1 MEGNVDEAIQCLLRQ
16 VRRNL
21 GLEIAFVSQLRDGE
35 RVFRYVDTDLVA
47 SPVKAGEAGPAE
59 DSYCRY
65 VVDGD
70 IPQLLYDPGRHPV
83 TAQMSATW
91 ELPVGTHVSV
101 PITLSDGTVYGTL
114 CCFSLEL
121 VGQVTESHVAALRVV
136 AGVFGDYLEAIE
148 ADRREEEQQRRDLEA
163 LVHGDEFLTVY
174 QPIVHLDSGESI
186 GVEALSRFP
195 QFDGGPG
202 SVFSRAWN
210 VGVGIELE
218 TKAVESALRELSELP
233 AGMYLSVNASP
244 ATLASD
250 RFRQAVRA
258 TDPTR
263 LVIEVTEHA
272 AVEDYDALQATR
284 RMLAELGVGLAIDDV
299 GAGFSGL
306 THIVRLRPDIIKLDG
321 SLVRDVDQCK
331 AKQAMLSAITSFA
344 ARTDTAVVAECIE
357 SEQELTVLQVLGV
370 GYGQGFYLAYPD
382 QLPGVGRGGV
392 QRSDVAGVSK

>member
-1 MEGNVDEAIQCLLRQ
+1 MRGDADEAIQCMLRQ
-16 VRRNL
+16 VRRHL
-21 GLEIAFVSQLRDGE
+21 GLEVAFVSQLRDGE

-47 SPVKAGEAGPAE
+47 SPVTAGEAGPAE

-70 IPQLLYDPGRHPV
+70 IPQLLSDPRRHPV
-83 TAQMSATW
+83 TARMPATW

-114 CCFSLEL
+114 CCFSFDVVES
-121 VGQVTESHVAALRVV
+121 VTEAHVAALRVI
-136 AGVFGDYLEAIE
+136 AGVLADYLEAIE
-148 ADRREEEQQRRDLEA
+148 ARRRDDEQQRRHLEA
-163 LVHGDEFLTVY
+163 LVRDDELFTVY
-174 QPIVHLDSGESI
+174 QPIVHLDSGESA

-202 SVFSRAWN
+202 SVFSRAWE
-210 VGVGIELE
+210 VGAGIELE
-218 TKAVESALRELSELP
+218 TKAVESALRGLAELP

-250 RFRQAVRA
+250 RFRQAVCA
-258 TDPTR
+258 SEPTR

-272 AVEDYDALQATR
+272 AVEDYDALRTTR
-284 RMLAELGVGLAIDDV
+284 RLLAELGVGLAIDDV

-306 THIVRLRPDIIKLDG
+306 THIVRLTPDIIKLDG

-344 ARTDTAVVAECIE
+344 ARTDTTVIAECIE
-357 SEQELTVLQVLGV
+357 SEQELSALRVLGV

-382 QLPGVGRGGV
+382 QLPGVAER
-392 QRSDVAGVSK
+392 VASVRTWRA

>member
-1 MEGNVDEAIQCLLRQ
+1 MNGNVDEAIQCMLRQ
-16 VRRNL
+16 ARRNL

-47 SPVKAGEAGPAE
+47 SPVTAGEAWPAE

-70 IPQLLYDPGRHPV
+70 VPPLLYDPGRHPV
-83 TAQMSATW
+83 TAQMPATW

-101 PITLSDGTVYGTL
+101 PIALSDGTMYGTL
-114 CCFSLEL
+114 CCFSFE
-121 VGQVTESHVAALRVV
+121 VVQSVTDAHVAALRVI
-136 AGVFGDYLEAIE
+136 AGVLADYLEAVE
-148 ADRREEEQQRRDLEA
+148 AHRRHQEQRRRHLEA
-163 LVHGDEFLTVY
+163 LVHDDEFLTVY
-174 QPIVHLDSGESI
+174 QPIVQLDSGESV

-195 QFDGGPG
+195 QFHGGPG
-202 SVFSRAWN
+202 SVFSRAWD
-210 VGVGIELE
+210 VGAGVELE
-218 TKAVESALRELSELP
+218 TKAVESALRGLSELP

-258 TDPTR
+258 TEPAR

-272 AVEDYDALQATR
+272 AVEDYDALRNTR

-306 THIVRLRPDIIKLDG
+306 THIVRLAPDIIKLDA

-331 AKQAMLSAITSFA
+331 AKQAMLSAVTSFA
-344 ARTDTAVVAECIE
+344 ARTNTAVIAECIE
-357 SEQELTVLQVLGV
+357 SEQELTALRVLGV
-370 GYGQGFYLAYPD
+370 GYGQGFYLASPD

-392 QRSDVAGVSK
+392 DRSDVASMSK

>member
-1 MEGNVDEAIQCLLRQ
+1 MKGNVDEAIQCMLRQ

-65 VVDGD
+65 VVNGD

-83 TAQMSATW
+83 TAQMSGTW

-114 CCFSLEL
+114 CCFSFEL
-121 VGQVTESHVAALRVV
+121 VEQVTESHVAALRVI
-136 AGVFGDYLEAIE
+136 AGVFAEYLEAIE
-148 ADRREEEQQRRDLEA
+148 ADRREEEQERRHLEA
-163 LVHGDEFLTVY
+163 LVRDGEFLTVY
-174 QPIVHLDSGESI
+174 QPIVHLDSDESV

-202 SVFSRAWN
+202 SVFSRAWK
-210 VGVGIELE
+210 VGAGIELE
-218 TKAVESALRELSELP
+218 TKAVESALRGLSELP
-233 AGMYLSVNASP
+233 TGMYLSVNASP

-250 RFRQAVRA
+250 RFRRAVRA
-258 TDPTR
+258 TESTR

-344 ARTDTAVVAECIE
+344 ARTDTVVVAECIE
-357 SEQELTVLQVLGV
+357 SEQELTALGVLGV
-370 GYGQGFYLAYPD
+370 GYGQGFYLAYPNR
-382 QLPGVGRGGV
+382 LPGAGRGEV
-392 QRSDVAGVSK
+392 EPSDVAGVSK